1 MIKKTVLDYR
11 YLVVLFLLL
20 CGCLSA
26 PLSATTLTL
35 TAKKGG
41 TPFLAFKALWEEQ
54 GNNVENFTLLTPVSE
69 TSIEAITPLLKKALK
84 VKEEVDFGDTLTVG
98 NILTTLQKALFI
110 FQHQSVTA
118 EEDEKHHTIGAI
130 EGKEVERQ

>member
-20 CGCLSA
+20 CGCLFT

-35 TAKKGG
+35 TAKKGA
-41 TPFLAFKALWEEQ
+41 TPFLTFKALWEEQ

-69 TSIEAITPLLKKALK
+69 TSIEAITPMLKKALK

-98 NILTTLQKALFI
+98 KILTTLQKARYG
-110 FQHQSVTA
+110 A
-118 EEDEKHHTIGAI
+118 KANEKNDFL
-130 EGKEVERQ
+130 E